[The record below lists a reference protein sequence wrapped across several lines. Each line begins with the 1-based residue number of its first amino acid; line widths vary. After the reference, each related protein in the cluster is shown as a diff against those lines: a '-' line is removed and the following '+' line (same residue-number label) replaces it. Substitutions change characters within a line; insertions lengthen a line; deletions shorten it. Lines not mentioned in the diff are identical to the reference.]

1 MSTKNCMISGF
12 PSGQGTLRFYPYN
25 QKAHRS
31 AINRARRRDVK
42 LAVTGKGGVGK
53 TTTAALIIRHLARHG
68 KRVIAIDAD
77 PDANLASALG
87 FKDTGA
93 IVPIADMEALV
104 EERTG
109 AKPGQSGSFFTI
121 NPRVDDLP
129 EKLWLEKGSIRLMV
143 MGTVKKGG
151 GGCVCPESTLLK
163 NLISHVVFYRDDV
176 VVMDMEAGIEHLGR
190 GTATAVD
197 MVIVVVEPGRR
208 SVETAEKIR
217 KLAADLG
224 IGRIGVVGNKVRGDA
239 DRAFIRE
246 SLPAMRILGF
256 IPFDERLIEADME
269 GHEAPPEMDEAIGD
283 ILKQIVTANR

>member
-1 MSTKNCMISGF
+1 M
-12 PSGQGTLRFYPYN
+12 
-25 QKAHRS
+25 
-31 AINRARRRDVK
+31 K

-53 TTTAALIIRHLARHG
+53 TTTAALIIRHLAKDG

-87 FKDTGA
+87 FGGTEK
-93 IVPIADMEALV
+93 IVPIADMETLV

-109 AKPGQSGSFFTI
+109 AKPGRSGSFFTI
-121 NPRVDDLP
+121 NPKVDDLP
-129 EKLWLEKGSIRLMV
+129 EKLWIEKGPIRLMV

-151 GGCVCPESTLLK
+151 GGCVCPESALLK
-163 NLISHVVFYRDDV
+163 NLVSHVVLYRDDV

-217 KLAADLG
+217 KLAQDLG
-224 IGRIGVVGNKVRGDA
+224 IGRLGVVGNKVRGDA
-239 DRAFIRE
+239 DMSFIRE
-246 SLPAMRILGF
+246 NLPGMKVLGF
-256 IPFDERLIEADME
+256 IPFDERLIEADLE
-269 GHEAPPEMDEAIGD
+269 GREAPEEMDRAIDG
-283 ILKQIVTANR
+283 ILGQIISAAAG